1 MCTVINDSAYFFTEW
16 LLYTVVKYLI
26 LNTLG
31 IWIVFKY
38 WHKLKYLEKKFLNT
52 VAEVFV
58 TTLPISNVFTVA
70 VIYRRKSDRD
80 RDRDRERESHVWC
93 FKLHFSMF
101 DTVIHSRPGWEEF
114 IKSQQYSNNI
124 TIKLDSF
131 WHSSSVCTVFAH
143 NQLKTVGKA
152 MKGIN
157 K

>member
-1 MCTVINDSAYFFTEW
+1 MTMQIFFTGW

-31 IWIVFKY
+31 IKIVFKY
-38 WHKLKYLEKKFLNT
+38 RHKLKYLENKYLNT

-58 TTLPISNVFTVA
+58 TTLRISNVFSVA
-70 VIYRRKSDRD
+70 VIYTRE
-80 RDRDRERESHVWC
+80 RERESHEWC
-93 FKLHFSMF
+93 FKLHFCMF
-101 DTVIHSRPGWEEF
+101 DAVIHSRPGWEEF

-131 WHSSSVCTVFAH
+131 WHGSSVCTIFMH

-152 MKGIN
+152 T
-157 K
+157 